1 MAVGMG
7 GVAARGHGVVVGVDR
22 VAGGHGMVVTGDGV
36 AGGYGFNTRHVSPT
50 SSTLKKTKWVSIHL
64 TKSLRLTLL
73 KIRKK

>member
-7 GVAARGHGVVVGVDR
+7 GVAVGGHGVVVGVDR

-50 SSTLKKTKWVSIHL
+50 SSTLKQNKVGQNTFGHN
-64 TKSLRLTLL
+64 
-73 KIRKK
+73 

>member
-7 GVAARGHGVVVGVDR
+7 GVAVVGHRVVVGVDR
-22 VAGGHGMVVTGDGV
+22 VAAGGHRVVVAGDGV

-64 TKSLRLTLL
+64 FN
-73 KIRKK
+73 